1 MKVVVADGN
10 EEADYIIRMY
20 HNRQNSLVVINS
32 SSSTANELSR
42 KNRVDVIFGKPTSE
56 YDLRLAGIENAD
68 LFLALG
74 ERDVDNYV
82 ACKMAKL
89 LFGAKRTIAIV
100 KNPENVDLFKSLG
113 VDFAVCSTYLLGET
127 IEREASIESLIKT
140 LSFEDNKITM
150 LEITVEKDSMLAK
163 IALKDLRADIP
174 LNVCCIFRN
183 PNVLI
188 PNGQTVL
195 LPRDKVFAVSSSE
208 HKAALL
214 QFLSKK
220 KS

>member
-1 MKVVVADGN
+1 M
-10 EEADYIIRMY
+10 
-20 HNRQNSLVVINS
+20 
-32 SSSTANELSR
+32 
-42 KNRVDVIFGKPTSE
+42 
-56 YDLRLAGIENAD
+56 RLAGIENAD

-113 VDFAVCSTYLLGET
+113 VDSAVCSTYLLGET

-150 LEITVEKDSMLAK
+150 LEITVEKDSMLAG

-174 LNVCCIFRN
+174 LNACCIFRN

-195 LPRDKVFAVSSSE
+195 LPRDKVFVVSSSE

>member
-32 SSSTANELSR
+32 SGSIANELSR
-42 KNRVDVIFGKPTSE
+42 KNRIDVIFGKPTSE
-56 YDLRLAGIENAD
+56 YDLRLAGIEGAD

-74 ERDVDNYV
+74 EKDVDNYV

-89 LFGAKRTIAIV
+89 LFHAKRTIAIV
-100 KNPENVDLFKSLG
+100 KNPENVDLFKRLG
-113 VDFAVCSTYLLGET
+113 IDSAVCSTYLLGET
-127 IEREASIESLIKT
+127 IEQEASIESLIKT

-150 LEITVEKDSMLAK
+150 LEITVEKDSALAGM
-163 IALKDLRADIP
+163 ALKDLKPDVP
-174 LNVCCIFRN
+174 LNVCCVFRN

-195 LPRDKVFAVSSSE
+195 LPRDKVFVVASSE
-208 HKAALL
+208 HKASVM
-214 QFLSKK
+214 QFLSRK